1 MGREKIFLVFF
12 TLIGCPILTFA
23 SCAKNSDQEAINSE
37 LKQEINRLWAINEI
51 QNLMGTYAFLQ
62 TSGMNFFAAERLFT
76 TYDDTV
82 IEMMWGRFIGK
93 DAAYRAY
100 TVGHRAY
107 DQPTITALNIDI
119 PAVDTSVPGA
129 SAGDVAP
136 DPAGADN
143 NIITSPEG
151 LIKSGGASL
160 HIHTLT
166 TPVIQVA
173 RDGQTARAVWMC
185 PGLEG
190 TTLTW
195 IKYGCD
201 FKIQDGRW
209 KIWHLHVYG
218 ILTGGNPRILL
229 RRTLNPA
236 MALINRPQPTGSILI
251 RLHIYRLSLPLPS
264 LMKHGAKIWFRSPM
278 GLLSNKA

>member
-1 MGREKIFLVFF
+1 MGRVKIFLVFF

-218 ILTGGNPRILL
+218 ILTGEPKDSFTPNTQPRNGADKPPTTNWDYSNSATHIPLE
-229 RRTLNPA
+229 PA
-236 MALINRPQPTGSILI
+236 PPEPYETWGKDMVPITYGSIE
-251 RLHIYRLSLPLPS
+251 
-264 LMKHGAKIWFRSPM
+264 
-278 GLLSNKA
+278 